1 MNKKNDLCRVRS
13 LKNSNKKNIMKK
25 KLVCQVI
32 KKSSMQLN
40 RVLHCFCCYIIAA
53 TTMQHIYQELI

>member
-1 MNKKNDLCRVRS
+1 MS
-13 LKNSNKKNIMKK
+13 SEGSFKNSNKKK

-40 RVLHCFCCYIIAA
+40 RVLHRFCCYIIAA